1 MSRVLTHCLS
11 ALVLL
16 TGFAGPLVVSAQT
29 EQERATSLPATETI
43 ETVVAVGTRSAPRSV
58 LESAAPIDVLG
69 AEDLRAQA
77 SIDMND
83 ILRTLSPSYNV
94 QRHGIDDEATL
105 VRPFTLRGL
114 PPDNT
119 LVLVNGKRRH
129 RSGVIALLGSSLNT
143 GSQGPDLNMI
153 PTIAVEQVELLR
165 DGAAAQYGSDAIAGV
180 LNYRLRD
187 ASEGI
192 SFELR
197 RAGYFEGDGDTW
209 QAAGNIGLPLTADGF
224 LNASVEFRDIDPT
237 ERSGTRADAAELIS
251 LNYPVADPA
260 QIWGSPDIDGAWST
274 FFNAGINVGGQAHL
288 YAFGGW
294 AKRTSEGG
302 FFFRAP
308 GTDRARSSVFRSG
321 TERAVADLNP
331 ADATE
336 CMADLPPLS
345 SPFDD
350 VQSFVDANRGHC
362 FLFNQRFAGGFT
374 PRFGADISDWSS
386 VTGVRG
392 ALSSG
397 LRYDLSVGLG
407 RSDIEFFL
415 RNTVNASLGPQTPT
429 SFRPRDYIQS
439 EITINAD
446 FSYPLELGWFASPL
460 YLAWG
465 AEWREETFETK
476 PGDPASYAVG
486 EYAAQGFSVGSNGYQ
501 GLHPKFAGEW
511 DRPNYAVYIDLET
524 DIIDTLLFGVAFRY
538 EDFYADFGDTFN
550 GKLSA
555 LWHVTDRVALR
566 ATASTG
572 FRAPSPGQT
581 NLSVLATTFSGEGG
595 LIETGQLPSTDPVAM
610 ALGGEELTEEES
622 VNFSAGVVLR
632 LTDEINLTFDY
643 FDIDIEDRI
652 ALTGNISI
660 TEEISHLI
668 EQQDVFQGAGNL
680 KEIKFFANDFNT
692 RTRGLDAVL
701 TWAHAWGGGT
711 QTDVNLAWNWTKTTL
726 EEFSPSRQ
734 VTSFLGKPVLDEPVT
749 VSLLTQRRQ
758 VELEDMNPEHR
769 LIATG
774 RHRMRQ
780 WSALLR
786 VNFYDGWKAC
796 RFQNNNCRSSTGEDY
811 LDAFESEWV
820 VDAELGYD
828 FGHFQ
833 LHFGVENLF
842 DEAPKAP
849 LGETLGQGNL
859 HPTSTPWDYNGA
871 FWYTRATV
879 AF

>member
-1 MSRVLTHCLS
+1 M
-11 ALVLL
+11 L
-16 TGFAGPLVVSAQT
+16 TGCIVCLAAGAQT
-29 EQERATSLPATETI
+29 EEASTTAPLPVDTI
-43 ETVVAVGTRSAPRSV
+43 ETVVVVGSRSAPRSV

-143 GSQGPDLNMI
+143 GSQGPDLNVI

-192 SFELR
+192 AFELR

-209 QAAGNIGLPLTADGF
+209 QAAGNIGLPLTATGF
-224 LNASVEFRDIDPT
+224 LNASVEFRDVDAT

-251 LNYPVADPA
+251 RDYPLAHPA
-260 QIWGSPDIDGAWST
+260 QIWGSPEIDGAWTT
-274 FFNAGINVGGQAHL
+274 FFNAGIDFGEHIHL

-308 GTDRARSSVFRSG
+308 GTDRARSGVFRSG

-331 ADATE
+331 ADAIDCT
-336 CMADLPPLS
+336 AGLPPLTS
-345 SPFDD
+345 TFGE
-350 VQSFVDANRGHC
+350 VQAFVDTNRGNC
-362 FLFNQRFAGGFT
+362 FLFNQRFPGGFT

-386 VTGVRG
+386 VTGARG
-392 ALSSG
+392 ALSNG
-397 LRYDLSVGLG
+397 LRYDMSVSVA
-407 RSDIEFFL
+407 RSGVEFFM
-415 RNTVNASLGPQTPT
+415 RNTVNASLGPESPT

-439 EITINAD
+439 EITANAD
-446 FSYPLELGWFASPL
+446 FSYAFNLAWLATPLHF
-460 YLAWG
+460 AWG
-465 AEWREETFETK
+465 AEWREETFETR

-501 GLHPKFAGEW
+501 GLHSRFAGEW
-511 DRPNYAVYIDLET
+511 DRPNYALYVDLEADVT
-524 DIIDTLLFGVAFRY
+524 DALLLGVALRY
-538 EDFYADFGDTFN
+538 EDFYADFGDTLN

-555 LWHVTDRVALR
+555 LWHVTDWLALR

-581 NLSVLATTFSGEGG
+581 NLRVLATTFSGDGG

-610 ALGGEELTEEES
+610 ALGGEQLTEEEAES
-622 VNFSAGVVLR
+622 LAGGIVLR
-632 LTDEINLTFDY
+632 LSDEINLTLDY
-643 FDIDIEDRI
+643 FQIDIEDRI

-660 TEEISHLI
+660 TEEISRLI

-680 KEIKFFANDFNT
+680 KEIKFFANDFDT

-701 TWAHAWGGGT
+701 TWSHTWGRWGH
-711 QTDVNLAWNWTKTTL
+711 TDASMAWNWTQTTL
-726 EEFSPSRQ
+726 KDFSSPQ
-734 VTSFLGKPVLDEPVT
+734 QITSFPGKPVLDEPVT
-749 VSLLTQRRQ
+749 VSLLTPRRQ

-769 LIATG
+769 LVATG
-774 RHRMRQ
+774 RHRLGS
-780 WSALLR
+780 WNALLR
-786 VNFYDGWKAC
+786 LNFYDSWKAC
-796 RFQNNNCRSSTGEDY
+796 RFQNNNCRSSSGGDY
-811 LDAFESEWV
+811 LDAFDSEWV

-828 FGHFQ
+828 FGYFQ
-833 LHFGVENLF
+833 LTLGVENLF
-842 DEAPKAP
+842 DEVPRAP
-849 LGETLGQGNL
+849 LGETLGQGNR
-859 HPTSTPWDYNGA
+859 HPESTPWDYNGA
-871 FWYTRATV
+871 FWYTRITV
-879 AF
+879 DF